1 MMIDASD
8 ENGMAYIML
17 KDAPVAKTV
26 ERTVNYDLDKEGLLI
41 GIELFDCPPIG
52 VADDYES
59 GLWEGERIERKRII
73 KLLEDVKAD
82 LRKKLS
88 EVSGDSQ
95 SETYWYSRIQQLD
108 NYIALIK
115 GENKPFIT
123 TKQAEEL
130 TNEMLEE

>member
-59 GLWEGERIERKRII
+59 GLWEGERTERKRII
-73 KLLEDVKAD
+73 KLLEESMAICAKNQHEDGCDACYGQRD
-82 LRKKLS
+82 A
-88 EVSGDSQ
+88 
-95 SETYWYSRIQQLD
+95 
-108 NYIALIK
+108 IALIK
-115 GENKPFIT
+115 GEQNG
-123 TKQAEEL
+123 
-130 TNEMLEE
+130 